1 MNRMFGK
8 MSGEPVHRFFD
19 KLKSGGNRFYD
30 KVKTQVFNN
39 PRTLHSIAHG
49 LDDVGRYGGAVGKIG
64 AGVAT
69 GLGHPEIGAVFSAGS
84 ALAGAAGHA
93 GHLVDDRANFL
104 QRRIKKEEQNPQQ
117 FFA

>member
-1 MNRMFGK
+1 M
-8 MSGEPVHRFFD
+8 
-19 KLKSGGNRFYD
+19 KSGGNRLYD

-39 PRTLHSIAHG
+39 PRTLHTIAHG

-93 GHLVDDRANFL
+93 GHLVDESRGCTVDDIYNTVIITAI
-104 QRRIKKEEQNPQQ
+104 QAQQ
-117 FFA
+117 